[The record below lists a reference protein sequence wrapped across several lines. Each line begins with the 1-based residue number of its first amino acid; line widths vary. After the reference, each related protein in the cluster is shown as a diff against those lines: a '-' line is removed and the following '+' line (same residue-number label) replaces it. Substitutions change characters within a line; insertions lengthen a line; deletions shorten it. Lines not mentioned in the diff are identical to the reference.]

1 VLHALCVFE
10 AIPRL
15 FRDGRLIARGL
26 ENTMGCVLEVM
37 AGLHLAQSAPERVFN
52 YRAAGE

>member
-15 FRDGRLIARGL
+15 FRDGGLIARGL